1 MEIILNKVEE
11 KIQQKNQV
19 EKPVS
24 KEKLP
29 VKTSSS
35 DKTVY
40 RKNESNN
47 YEIVI
52 PVAFH
57 VVSDSIPDS
66 SIDISE
72 FKEAI
77 EYLNKGFNNVDKKV
91 INPAYRDI
99 IGKANIN
106 FVLANSVCK
115 SLKSVSY
122 HKTNKKVFNYYD
134 STNFFGDL
142 PYDKSLKING
152 YIDSD
157 KVLNVWV
164 CNLKTNP
171 KEFGGGYSTF
181 PTETNKLNDGIV
193 MDWRFLFYTDKY
205 FGHALFVH
213 EVGHWLGLKHIW
225 GKASPNCLTSP
236 DDGIHD
242 TPAQKKPNQYEAVK
256 KGIVEDVCFKPS
268 EKTNYQ

>member
-1 MEIILNKVEE
+1 MKNSNLILLLFFASFTINSYSQEKNSILEIILNKVEE

-91 INPAYRDI
+91 INPAY
-99 IGKANIN
+99 
-106 FVLANSVCK
+106 
-115 SLKSVSY
+115 
-122 HKTNKKVFNYYD
+122 
-134 STNFFGDL
+134 
-142 PYDKSLKING
+142 PYI
-152 YIDSD
+152 
-157 KVLNVWV
+157 
-164 CNLKTNP
+164 
-171 KEFGGGYSTF
+171 
-181 PTETNKLNDGIV
+181 
-193 MDWRFLFYTDKY
+193 
-205 FGHALFVH
+205 
-213 EVGHWLGLKHIW
+213 
-225 GKASPNCLTSP
+225 
-236 DDGIHD
+236 
-242 TPAQKKPNQYEAVK
+242 
-256 KGIVEDVCFKPS
+256 
-268 EKTNYQ
+268 